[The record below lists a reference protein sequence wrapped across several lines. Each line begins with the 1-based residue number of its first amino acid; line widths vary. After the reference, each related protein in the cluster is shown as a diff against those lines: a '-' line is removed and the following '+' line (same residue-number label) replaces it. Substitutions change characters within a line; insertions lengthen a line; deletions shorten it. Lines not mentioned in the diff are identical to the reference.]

1 MATKRDNAIELVA
14 QLDKKTSKEII
25 IANLNDIARQ
35 INNDPNFNFQ
45 IKVSLDQ
52 RSLSTMKSQLASVF
66 SNLTV
71 KTAADI
77 VEQTSN
83 NSKKGKYDNINT
95 VKGETTDETLAR
107 AKAELNAQLDKTGD
121 KVTRVTKA
129 YENANGAL
137 QQFYVQVERQDKSIA
152 TLTYGIT
159 KQGDAFK
166 YLGETIREADNST
179 DMRRKDLGTQW
190 DIQAENLNKFIA
202 NAQRAGVAEKEL
214 AADIAE
220 LQNMMARR
228 NEEGNDNTNY
238 MNQFLD
244 KFDIAKA
251 KLQAF
256 NAEMRKDNAA
266 QAHSNRIQ
274 KLSADMKAFAAANER
289 AVKSNKEMSNGM
301 TFAQKWAELSAR
313 MANSAN
319 MTESELKKLNAEFR
333 IFGKEAEAAGL
344 KGESALGKF
353 LNSFKVISTYFS
365 ASRLISLAVREIRS
379 AITELQTLD
388 DRLTEISKTSD
399 RTDASLRR
407 LGENSFDV
415 ASKYG
420 RTASDY
426 LLGVQEMSRAGFG
439 EAESEKLAELSILAQ
454 SAGDMTA
461 EMANE
466 YIIATN
472 AAYSLAGNSEK
483 LNKVLDSQNYITNHN
498 AVSMENLAQATKL
511 AASQAAASGV
521 EIDELTAAVGTMVAV
536 TQQGGD
542 QAGRAFKGILMNI
555 QQVKASAADIG
566 DGGEDITAES
576 LSKYEKATAALGV
589 SLKEVKNGTVQ
600 LRKPMEVLRD
610 LAIAVNKE
618 GENSVKVA
626 NLISAV
632 GGKFRGNQLIALLQN
647 WETYEKMLSE
657 YNSDD
662 AIDSA
667 FKESQ
672 KSANNWA
679 GSINKVKNSWTEFV
693 NVFINSDNMKE
704 MLNTINEIIQNFT
717 DSAVS
722 GGLKITFDLLNKI
735 LKVIEFLTEQLGTLG
750 TVALPLIM
758 KFTTLH
764 KLDLW
769 SSIKSQLTA
778 TIPVIQATTLEYEK
792 LYQAEL
798 LAADTRNYFTSNAN
812 GASMLTGAVATPFTA
827 SAGVDYAKA
836 TNDVQTYSTKYS
848 VAVSSMEKSSKSASS
863 AVGGL
868 VTALRNFA
876 IIAVVTFAI
885 KKASEY
891 IDSYNIDAEESARK
905 TSEVVAELTE
915 LKSALDN
922 LKEEKDTLNNILQ
935 SYGEVVSKTQSTA
948 EKKEALAKIQ
958 KDLNDLY
965 GTEAK
970 GIDVVN
976 GKYDDQI
983 KKIDKLQKDKEEK
996 FKKEHAADIAQAQA
1010 MSSLYMGEE
1019 DFTLYTDGYDLK
1031 KGDYKYSYD
1040 TVKRINEDSLEAIYV
1055 LDELDQAAV
1064 KAAKDIEGIYYGSYT
1079 GFKSGNNH
1087 RLYLSGD
1094 IKEAREQMELLLDE
1108 YSKLQGDE
1116 RNQKVFEALQERYNA
1131 LVEAVKLIEEMSP
1144 YLERG
1149 DVSGVVLST
1158 TDAIVEGVNAV
1169 TEATKTTIVSSSE
1182 LKKQWLAN
1190 LDDMQKG
1197 SLKNI
1202 STMVSALQDLSENK
1216 GINANTFWSLI
1227 EFDDDGLLGDAK
1239 LVGDKF
1245 YVDQEKMIEL
1255 KDKYIQKQI
1264 ESIKQDTI
1272 QVATQ
1277 KLLAEEQANQLQAKV
1292 LDMVQTKKYI
1302 SNPEA
1307 YNELQGNLNDAKETA
1322 KAYNEQW
1329 QRNLQLI
1336 GYLNQALG
1344 DTVDRQKELE
1354 NQQKQLNKELTALN
1368 KELNNVVKAHEHV
1381 IDSIIDKLETEQ
1393 HELENQKQ
1401 TLEDELDVLEKQ
1413 KDTIEETIKK
1423 YDSVNDLVQNTIQK
1437 EIDALEEQK
1446 KAIEDTYNARIDAL
1460 KAENEEREDALEYAQ
1475 KLANLENAKNNKVRV
1490 IDSTRG
1496 FRYESVREDVA
1507 NAQNDLFTFENNR
1520 AVKALEQER
1529 DQQTKSFDEIIKTK
1543 EEYAKRWKEIS
1554 QNVQDA
1560 ESELL
1565 AEEILGGEWR
1575 QLIADGDI
1583 EIMQK
1588 FTDEYSA
1595 HNTELKRLT
1604 DTEIKYKKEAID
1616 AKNKE
1621 IEAKKQQITA
1631 WKDYKREVS
1640 NAVTELQRQQEDYYK
1655 LIGQIELTEKSSL
1668 TEREKAFGTF
1678 VNNITGIIEQIGQKQ
1693 NILDNVTSTLDS
1705 LGDKSFS
1712 VDFSVIGME
1721 LLREA
1726 RDIIDGY
1733 SGRVLKVLS
1742 AGEVFRI
1749 MKDQNFDNIG
1759 DVVKYLREGGLSEGG
1774 VTDYTGLVQIHGRKN
1789 APEVTFNTNDAKKLY
1804 EYVHHSPNLIAD
1816 NIKRA
1821 TSLSGFKLSNNS
1833 NSRTSSVNIGAINV
1847 YANNFEELDRGLD
1860 RHLDQYFRNKLTEG
1874 YTNKQ

>member
-1 MATKRDNAIELVA
+1 MAKKQDNMIELIA
-14 QLDKKTSKEII
+14 KLNQTESKKQIIDDLKTIAKEI
-25 IANLNDIARQ
+25 NSDK
-35 INNDPNFNFQ
+35 NFSFQ
-45 IKVSLDQ
+45 IKCTLDQ
-52 RSLSTMKSQLASVF
+52 KSINSMKSQLAGIF
-66 SNLTV
+66 NNL
-71 KTAADI
+71 KISPTAGI
-77 VEQTSN
+77 TEQVEEATKSRT
-83 NSKKGKYDNINT
+83 KPKYDNISV

-107 AKAELNAQLDKTGD
+107 AKEQLNAQLKKNGD
-121 KVTRVTKA
+121 EVTRVTKA
-129 YENANGAL
+129 YENASGAL

-152 TLTYGIT
+152 TLTYGID
-159 KQGDAFK
+159 KQAKSFK

-179 DMRRKDLGTQW
+179 DMRSKPLDVQW
-190 DIQAENLNKFIA
+190 QIQAENLTKFIA
-202 NAQRAGVAEKEL
+202 DAEKAGAASTILADDIKEL
-214 AADIAE
+214 KRLMD
-220 LQNMMARR
+220 NK
-228 NEEGNDNTNY
+228 EGTDTNY
-238 MNQFLD
+238 MNKFLD
-244 KFDIAKA
+244 TFDIAKA

-256 NAEMRKDNAA
+256 NSEMRRDNASV
-266 QAHSNRIQ
+266 AHSNRIQ
-274 KLSADMKAFAAANER
+274 KLSADMQAFAVANER
-289 AVKSNKEMSNGM
+289 AVKSTKQMSSGM

-461 EMANE
+461 EMANQ

-472 AAYSLAGNSEK
+472 AAYNLAGNSEK

-566 DGGEDITAES
+566 DGGEDITTES

-679 GSINKVKNSWTEFV
+679 GSINKVKNSWSEFV

-704 MLNTINEIIQNFT
+704 MLNTVNEIIQNLT

-735 LKVIEFLTEQLGTLG
+735 LKVIEFLTDQLGTLG

-769 SSIKSQLTA
+769 SSIRSQLTA

-798 LAADTRNYFTSNAN
+798 LAADTRSYFTSNAN

-868 VTALRNFA
+868 VTALRNFLIVA
-876 IIAVVTFAI
+876 LVTFAI
-885 KKASEY
+885 KKGEEFY
-891 IDSYNIDAEESARK
+891 DKMTIDAEESAKK
-905 TSEVVAELTE
+905 TSEVVAKLTE

-922 LKEEKDTLNNILQ
+922 LKEEKDTLSNILK
-935 SYGEVVSKTQSTA
+935 SYQEVVSKTQSTA
-948 EKKEALAKIQ
+948 EKKEALAQIQ

-983 KKIDKLQKDKEEK
+983 KKIDELQKDKEEK
-996 FKKEHAADIAQAQA
+996 FKTEHAADIAQAQA
-1010 MSSLYMGEE
+1010 LSNLYIDDSRFYESHNE
-1019 DFTLYTDGYDLK
+1019 RTHNFQGYK
-1031 KGDYKYSYD
+1031 PRERFK
-1040 TVKRINEDSLEAIYV
+1040 EDSLEAMYV
-1055 LDELDQAAV
+1055 LDDMDRKTREI
-1064 KAAKDIEGIYYGSYT
+1064 AKNIEGIYVAPVQAVGGIK
-1079 GFKSGNNH
+1079 GF
-1087 RLYLSGD
+1087 YLSGD
-1094 IKEAREQMELLLDE
+1094 IKDARDQMKQLLDE
-1108 YSKLQGDE
+1108 YSKLDE
-1116 RNQKVFEALQERYNA
+1116 KEQNQKTFEALQERYKA

-1144 YLERG
+1144 YLEKS

-1169 TEATKTTIVSSSE
+1169 TEATKTTVVSSSE

-1277 KLLAEEQANQLQAKV
+1277 KLLAEEQVNQLQAKV

-1437 EIDALEEQK
+1437 EIDSLEEQK

-1543 EEYAKRWKEIS
+1543 EEYAKRWKDIS
-1554 QNVQDA
+1554 QNIQDA

-1565 AEEILGGEWR
+1565 AEEILGAEWR

-1621 IEAKKQQITA
+1621 IEAKKQQITV
-1631 WKDYKREVS
+1631 WKDYKTQVS
-1640 NAVTELQRQQEDYYK
+1640 NAVTELQRQQEDYYN
-1655 LIGQIELTEKSSL
+1655 LIGKIELTEKSSL
-1668 TEREKAFGTF
+1668 VERENAFGTF
-1678 VNNITGIIEQIGQKQ
+1678 VSNITGIIEQIGQKQ

-1726 RDIIDGY
+1726 QEIIDGY

-1804 EYVHHSPNLIAD
+1804 EYVHHSPNLMAD
-1816 NIKRA
+1816 TIKRA
-1821 TSLSGFKLSNNS
+1821 TSLSGFKLSNSN

>member
-1 MATKRDNAIELVA
+1 MAKKQDNMIELIA
-14 QLDKKTSKEII
+14 KLNQTESKKQIIDDLKTIAKEI
-25 IANLNDIARQ
+25 NSDK
-35 INNDPNFNFQ
+35 NFSFQ
-45 IKVSLDQ
+45 IKCTLDQ
-52 RSLSTMKSQLASVF
+52 KSINSMKSQLAGIF
-66 SNLTV
+66 NNL
-71 KTAADI
+71 KISPTAGI
-77 VEQTSN
+77 TEQVEEATKSRT
-83 NSKKGKYDNINT
+83 KPKYDNISV

-107 AKAELNAQLDKTGD
+107 AKEQLNAQLKKNGD
-121 KVTRVTKA
+121 EVTRVTKA
-129 YENANGAL
+129 YENASGAL

-152 TLTYGIT
+152 TLTYGID
-159 KQGDAFK
+159 KQAKSFK

-179 DMRRKDLGTQW
+179 DMRRKPLDVQW
-190 DIQAENLNKFIA
+190 QIQAENLTKFIA
-202 NAQRAGVAEKEL
+202 NAEKAGAASTILADDIKEL
-214 AADIAE
+214 KRLMD
-220 LQNMMARR
+220 NK
-228 NEEGNDNTNY
+228 EGTDTNY
-238 MNQFLD
+238 MNKFLD
-244 KFDIAKA
+244 TFDIAKA

-256 NAEMRKDNAA
+256 NSEMRRDNASV
-266 QAHSNRIQ
+266 AHSNRIQ
-274 KLSADMKAFAAANER
+274 KLSADMQAFAVANER
-289 AVKSNKEMSNGM
+289 AVKSTKQMSSGM

-679 GSINKVKNSWTEFV
+679 GSINKVKNSWSEFV

-704 MLNTINEIIQNFT
+704 MLNTINEIIQNLT

-722 GGLKITFDLLNKI
+722 GGLKITFDLLNRI

-769 SSIKSQLTA
+769 SSIRSQLTA

-798 LAADTRNYFTSNAN
+798 LAADTRSYFTSNAN

-868 VTALRNFA
+868 VTALRNFLIVA
-876 IIAVVTFAI
+876 LVTFAI
-885 KKASEY
+885 KKGEEFY
-891 IDSYNIDAEESARK
+891 DKMTIDAEESAKK
-905 TSEVVAELTE
+905 TSEVVAKLTE

-922 LKEEKDTLNNILQ
+922 LKEEKDTLNNILK

-948 EKKEALAKIQ
+948 EKKEALAQIQ

-983 KKIDKLQKDKEEK
+983 EKIDKLQKDKEEK
-996 FKKEHAADIAQAQA
+996 FKTEHAADIAQAQA
-1010 MSSLYMGEE
+1010 LSNLYIDDSRFYESHNE
-1019 DFTLYTDGYDLK
+1019 RTHNFQGYK
-1031 KGDYKYSYD
+1031 PRERFK
-1040 TVKRINEDSLEAIYV
+1040 EDSLEAMYV
-1055 LDELDQAAV
+1055 LDDMDRKTREI
-1064 KAAKDIEGIYYGSYT
+1064 AKNIEGIYVAPVQAIGGIK
-1079 GFKSGNNH
+1079 GF
-1087 RLYLSGD
+1087 YLSGD
-1094 IKEAREQMELLLDE
+1094 IKDARDQMKQLLDE
-1108 YSKLQGDE
+1108 YSKLNEKEQ
-1116 RNQKVFEALQERYNA
+1116 NQKTFEALQERYNA

-1149 DVSGVVLST
+1149 DVSGIVLST

-1277 KLLAEEQANQLQAKV
+1277 KLLAEEQVNQLRAKV

-1621 IEAKKQQITA
+1621 IEAKKQQISA
-1631 WKDYKREVS
+1631 WKDYKTQVS
-1640 NAVTELQRQQEDYYK
+1640 NAVTELQRQQEDYYN

-1678 VNNITGIIEQIGQKQ
+1678 VTNITGIIEQIGQKQ

-1726 RDIIDGY
+1726 QDIIDGY

-1804 EYVHHSPNLIAD
+1804 EYVHHSPNLMAD
-1816 NIKRA
+1816 TIKRA
-1821 TSLSGFKLSNNS
+1821 TSLSGFKLSNSN

-1860 RHLDQYFRNKLTEG
+1860 KHLDKYFRNKLTEG

>member
-1 MATKRDNAIELVA
+1 MAKKQDNMIELIA
-14 QLDKKTSKEII
+14 KLNQTESKKQIIDDLKTIAKEI
-25 IANLNDIARQ
+25 NSDK
-35 INNDPNFNFQ
+35 NFSFQ
-45 IKVSLDQ
+45 IKCTLDQ
-52 RSLSTMKSQLASVF
+52 KSINSMKSQLAGIF
-66 SNLTV
+66 NNL
-71 KTAADI
+71 KISPTAGI
-77 VEQTSN
+77 TEQVEEATKSRT
-83 NSKKGKYDNINT
+83 KPKYDNIS
-95 VKGETTDETLAR
+95 VIKGETTDETLAR
-107 AKAELNAQLDKTGD
+107 AKEQLNAQLKKNGD
-121 KVTRVTKA
+121 EVTRVTKA
-129 YENANGAL
+129 YENASGAL

-152 TLTYGIT
+152 TLTYGID
-159 KQGDAFK
+159 KQAKSFK

-179 DMRRKDLGTQW
+179 DMRSKPLDVQW
-190 DIQAENLNKFIA
+190 QIQAENLTKFIA
-202 NAQRAGVAEKEL
+202 NAEKAGAASTILADDIKEL
-214 AADIAE
+214 KRLMD
-220 LQNMMARR
+220 NK
-228 NEEGNDNTNY
+228 EGTDTNY
-238 MNQFLD
+238 MNKFLD
-244 KFDIAKA
+244 TFDIAKA

-256 NAEMRKDNAA
+256 NSEMRRDNASV
-266 QAHSNRIQ
+266 AHSNRIQ
-274 KLSADMKAFAAANER
+274 KLSADMQAFAVANER
-289 AVKSNKEMSNGM
+289 AVKSTKQMSSGM

-379 AITELQTLD
+379 AITELQTLN

-472 AAYSLAGNSEK
+472 AAYSLSGNSEK

-566 DGGEDITAES
+566 DGGEDITTES

-647 WETYEKMLSE
+647 WDTYEKMLSE
-657 YNSDD
+657 YNSEN
-662 AIDSA
+662 AINSA
-667 FKESQ
+667 FEESL

-704 MLNTINEIIQNFT
+704 MLNTINEIIQNLT

-722 GGLKITFDLLNKI
+722 GGLKITFDLLNRI
-735 LKVIEFLTEQLGTLG
+735 LKVIEFLTDQLGTLG

-769 SSIKSQLTA
+769 SSIRSQLTA

-848 VAVSSMEKSSKSASS
+848 VAVSSMGKSSKIATG
-863 AVGGL
+863 AIGGL
-868 VTALRNFA
+868 VAALKNFLIVA
-876 IIAVVTFAI
+876 LVTFAI
-885 KKASEY
+885 KKGEEFY
-891 IDSYNIDAEESARK
+891 DKMTIDAEESAKK
-905 TSEVVAELTE
+905 TSEVVAKLTE

-922 LKEEKDTLNNILQ
+922 LKEEKDTLNNILK
-935 SYGEVVSKTQSTA
+935 SYQDVVSKTQSTA
-948 EKKEALAKIQ
+948 EKKEALAQIQ

-983 KKIDKLQKDKEEK
+983 KKIDELQKDKEEK
-996 FKKEHAADIAQAQA
+996 FKTEHAADIAQAQA
-1010 MSSLYMGEE
+1010 LSNLYVDDSRFYESHNE
-1019 DFTLYTDGYDLK
+1019 RTHNFQGYK
-1031 KGDYKYSYD
+1031 PRERFK
-1040 TVKRINEDSLEAIYV
+1040 EDSLEAMYV
-1055 LDELDQAAV
+1055 LDDMDRKTREI
-1064 KAAKDIEGIYYGSYT
+1064 AKNIEGIYVAPVQAVGGIK
-1079 GFKSGNNH
+1079 GF
-1087 RLYLSGD
+1087 YLSGD
-1094 IKEAREQMELLLDE
+1094 IKDARDQMKQLLDE
-1108 YSKLQGDE
+1108 YSKLDE
-1116 RNQKVFEALQERYNA
+1116 KEQNQKTFEALQERYKA

-1149 DVSGVVLST
+1149 DVSGIVLST

-1169 TEATKTTIVSSSE
+1169 TEATKTTVVSSSE

-1277 KLLAEEQANQLQAKV
+1277 KLLAEEQVNQLQAKV
-1292 LDMVQTKKYI
+1292 FDMVQTKKYI

-1368 KELNNVVKAHEHV
+1368 KELNDVVKAHEHV

-1437 EIDALEEQK
+1437 EIDSLEEQK
-1446 KAIEDTYNARIDAL
+1446 KAIEDTYNTRIDAL

-1520 AVKALEQER
+1520 AVKALEKER
-1529 DQQTKSFDEIIKTK
+1529 DQRTKSFDEIIKTK

-1554 QNVQDA
+1554 QNIQDA

-1565 AEEILGGEWR
+1565 AEEILGAEWR

-1583 EIMQK
+1583 QIMQK

-1621 IEAKKQQITA
+1621 IEAKKQQVSA
-1631 WKDYKREVS
+1631 WKDYKKEVS

-1678 VNNITGIIEQIGQKQ
+1678 VGNITGIIDQIGQKQ

-1726 RDIIDGY
+1726 RDIIEGY
-1733 SGRVLKVLS
+1733 SDRVIKVLS

-1749 MKDQNFDNIG
+1749 MKEQNFDKIG
-1759 DVVKYLREGGLSEGG
+1759 DVLKYLREGGLSEGG

-1804 EYVHHSPNLIAD
+1804 EYVHHSPNLMAD
-1816 NIKRA
+1816 TIKRA

-1847 YANNFEELDRGLD
+1847 YANNFDELDRGLD
-1860 RHLDQYFRNKLTEG
+1860 KHLDQYFRNKLTEG

>member
-1 MATKRDNAIELVA
+1 
-14 QLDKKTSKEII
+14 
-25 IANLNDIARQ
+25 
-35 INNDPNFNFQ
+35 
-45 IKVSLDQ
+45 
-52 RSLSTMKSQLASVF
+52 
-66 SNLTV
+66 
-71 KTAADI
+71 
-77 VEQTSN
+77 
-83 NSKKGKYDNINT
+83 
-95 VKGETTDETLAR
+95 
-107 AKAELNAQLDKTGD
+107 
-121 KVTRVTKA
+121 
-129 YENANGAL
+129 
-137 QQFYVQVERQDKSIA
+137 
-152 TLTYGIT
+152 
-159 KQGDAFK
+159 
-166 YLGETIREADNST
+166 
-179 DMRRKDLGTQW
+179 
-190 DIQAENLNKFIA
+190 
-202 NAQRAGVAEKEL
+202 
-214 AADIAE
+214 
-220 LQNMMARR
+220 
-228 NEEGNDNTNY
+228 
-238 MNQFLD
+238 
-244 KFDIAKA
+244 
-251 KLQAF
+251 
-256 NAEMRKDNAA
+256 
-266 QAHSNRIQ
+266 
-274 KLSADMKAFAAANER
+274 
-289 AVKSNKEMSNGM
+289 
-301 TFAQKWAELSAR
+301 
-313 MANSAN
+313 
-319 MTESELKKLNAEFR
+319 
-333 IFGKEAEAAGL
+333 
-344 KGESALGKF
+344 
-353 LNSFKVISTYFS
+353 
-365 ASRLISLAVREIRS
+365 
-379 AITELQTLD
+379 
-388 DRLTEISKTSD
+388 
-399 RTDASLRR
+399 
-407 LGENSFDV
+407 
-415 ASKYG
+415 
-420 RTASDY
+420 
-426 LLGVQEMSRAGFG
+426 MSRAGFG

-704 MLNTINEIIQNFT
+704 MLNTINEIIQNLT

-812 GASMLTGAVATPFTA
+812 GASMLTGAVATPFTS
-827 SAGVDYAKA
+827 SAGVDYSKA
-836 TNDVQTYSTKYS
+836 INDVQTYSTKYS

-1019 DFTLYTDGYDLK
+1019 DFTLYTDGYDFK

-1055 LDELDQAAV
+1055 LDQLDQAAV

-1087 RLYLSGD
+1087 RC
-1094 IKEAREQMELLLDE
+1094 I
-1108 YSKLQGDE
+1108 
-1116 RNQKVFEALQERYNA
+1116 
-1131 LVEAVKLIEEMSP
+1131 LV
-1144 YLERG
+1144 
-1149 DVSGVVLST
+1149 
-1158 TDAIVEGVNAV
+1158 V
-1169 TEATKTTIVSSSE
+1169 T
-1182 LKKQWLAN
+1182 
-1190 LDDMQKG
+1190 
-1197 SLKNI
+1197 
-1202 STMVSALQDLSENK
+1202 
-1216 GINANTFWSLI
+1216 
-1227 EFDDDGLLGDAK
+1227 
-1239 LVGDKF
+1239 
-1245 YVDQEKMIEL
+1245 
-1255 KDKYIQKQI
+1255 
-1264 ESIKQDTI
+1264 
-1272 QVATQ
+1272 
-1277 KLLAEEQANQLQAKV
+1277 
-1292 LDMVQTKKYI
+1292 
-1302 SNPEA
+1302 
-1307 YNELQGNLNDAKETA
+1307 
-1322 KAYNEQW
+1322 
-1329 QRNLQLI
+1329 
-1336 GYLNQALG
+1336 
-1344 DTVDRQKELE
+1344 
-1354 NQQKQLNKELTALN
+1354 
-1368 KELNNVVKAHEHV
+1368 
-1381 IDSIIDKLETEQ
+1381 
-1393 HELENQKQ
+1393 
-1401 TLEDELDVLEKQ
+1401 
-1413 KDTIEETIKK
+1413 
-1423 YDSVNDLVQNTIQK
+1423 
-1437 EIDALEEQK
+1437 
-1446 KAIEDTYNARIDAL
+1446 
-1460 KAENEEREDALEYAQ
+1460 
-1475 KLANLENAKNNKVRV
+1475 
-1490 IDSTRG
+1490 
-1496 FRYESVREDVA
+1496 
-1507 NAQNDLFTFENNR
+1507 
-1520 AVKALEQER
+1520 
-1529 DQQTKSFDEIIKTK
+1529 
-1543 EEYAKRWKEIS
+1543 
-1554 QNVQDA
+1554 
-1560 ESELL
+1560 
-1565 AEEILGGEWR
+1565 
-1575 QLIADGDI
+1575 
-1583 EIMQK
+1583 
-1588 FTDEYSA
+1588 
-1595 HNTELKRLT
+1595 
-1604 DTEIKYKKEAID
+1604 
-1616 AKNKE
+1616 
-1621 IEAKKQQITA
+1621 
-1631 WKDYKREVS
+1631 
-1640 NAVTELQRQQEDYYK
+1640 
-1655 LIGQIELTEKSSL
+1655 
-1668 TEREKAFGTF
+1668 
-1678 VNNITGIIEQIGQKQ
+1678 
-1693 NILDNVTSTLDS
+1693 
-1705 LGDKSFS
+1705 
-1712 VDFSVIGME
+1712 
-1721 LLREA
+1721 
-1726 RDIIDGY
+1726 
-1733 SGRVLKVLS
+1733 
-1742 AGEVFRI
+1742 
-1749 MKDQNFDNIG
+1749 
-1759 DVVKYLREGGLSEGG
+1759 
-1774 VTDYTGLVQIHGRKN
+1774 
-1789 APEVTFNTNDAKKLY
+1789 
-1804 EYVHHSPNLIAD
+1804 
-1816 NIKRA
+1816 
-1821 TSLSGFKLSNNS
+1821 
-1833 NSRTSSVNIGAINV
+1833 
-1847 YANNFEELDRGLD
+1847 
-1860 RHLDQYFRNKLTEG
+1860 
-1874 YTNKQ
+1874 

>member
-1 MATKRDNAIELVA
+1 MAKKQDNMIELIA
-14 QLDKKTSKEII
+14 KLNQTESKKQIIDDLKTIAKEI
-25 IANLNDIARQ
+25 NSDK
-35 INNDPNFNFQ
+35 NFSFQ
-45 IKVSLDQ
+45 IKCTLDQ
-52 RSLSTMKSQLASVF
+52 KSINSMKSQLAGIF
-66 SNLTV
+66 NNL
-71 KTAADI
+71 KISPTAGI
-77 VEQTSN
+77 TEQVEEATKSRT
-83 NSKKGKYDNINT
+83 KPKYDNISV

-107 AKAELNAQLDKTGD
+107 AKEQLNAQLKKNGD
-121 KVTRVTKA
+121 EVTRVTKA
-129 YENANGAL
+129 YENASGAL

-152 TLTYGIT
+152 TLTYGID
-159 KQGDAFK
+159 KQAKSFK

-179 DMRRKDLGTQW
+179 DMRRKPLDVQW
-190 DIQAENLNKFIA
+190 QIQAENLTKFIA
-202 NAQRAGVAEKEL
+202 NAEKAGAASTILADDIKEL
-214 AADIAE
+214 KRLMD
-220 LQNMMARR
+220 NK
-228 NEEGNDNTNY
+228 EGTDTNY
-238 MNQFLD
+238 MNKFLD
-244 KFDIAKA
+244 TFDIAKA

-256 NAEMRKDNAA
+256 NSEMRRDNASV
-266 QAHSNRIQ
+266 AHSNRIQ
-274 KLSADMKAFAAANER
+274 KLSADMQAFAVANER
-289 AVKSNKEMSNGM
+289 AVKSTKQMSSGM

-461 EMANE
+461 EMANQ

-472 AAYSLAGNSEK
+472 AAYNLAGNSEK

-566 DGGEDITAES
+566 DGGEDITTES

-679 GSINKVKNSWTEFV
+679 GSINKVKNSWSEFV

-704 MLNTINEIIQNFT
+704 MLNTVNEIIQNLT

-769 SSIKSQLTA
+769 SSIRSQLTA

-798 LAADTRNYFTSNAN
+798 LAADTRSYFTSNAN

-868 VTALRNFA
+868 VTALRNFLIVA
-876 IIAVVTFAI
+876 LVTFAI
-885 KKASEY
+885 KKGEEFY
-891 IDSYNIDAEESARK
+891 DKMTIDAEESAKK
-905 TSEVVAELTE
+905 TSEVVAKLTE

-922 LKEEKDTLNNILQ
+922 LKEEKDTLSNILK
-935 SYGEVVSKTQSTA
+935 SYQEVVSKTQSTA
-948 EKKEALAKIQ
+948 EKKEALAQIQ

-983 KKIDKLQKDKEEK
+983 KKIDELQKDKEEK
-996 FKKEHAADIAQAQA
+996 FKTEHAADIAQAQA
-1010 MSSLYMGEE
+1010 LSNLYIDDSRFYESHNE
-1019 DFTLYTDGYDLK
+1019 RTHNFQGYK
-1031 KGDYKYSYD
+1031 PRERFK
-1040 TVKRINEDSLEAIYV
+1040 EDSLEAMYV
-1055 LDELDQAAV
+1055 LDDMDRKTREI
-1064 KAAKDIEGIYYGSYT
+1064 AKNIEGIYVAPVQAVGGIK
-1079 GFKSGNNH
+1079 GF
-1087 RLYLSGD
+1087 YLSGD
-1094 IKEAREQMELLLDE
+1094 IKDARDQMKQLLDE
-1108 YSKLQGDE
+1108 YSKLDE
-1116 RNQKVFEALQERYNA
+1116 KEQNQKTFEALQERYKA

-1144 YLERG
+1144 YLEKS

-1169 TEATKTTIVSSSE
+1169 TEATKTTVVSSSE

-1277 KLLAEEQANQLQAKV
+1277 KLLAEEQVNQLQAKV

-1543 EEYAKRWKEIS
+1543 EEYAKRWKDIS
-1554 QNVQDA
+1554 QNIQDA

-1565 AEEILGGEWR
+1565 AEEILGAEWR

-1621 IEAKKQQITA
+1621 IEAKKQQITV
-1631 WKDYKREVS
+1631 WKDYKTQVS
-1640 NAVTELQRQQEDYYK
+1640 NAVTELQRQQEDYYN
-1655 LIGQIELTEKSSL
+1655 LIGKIELTEKSSL
-1668 TEREKAFGTF
+1668 VERENAFGTF
-1678 VNNITGIIEQIGQKQ
+1678 VSNITGIIEQIGQKQ

-1726 RDIIDGY
+1726 QEIIDGY

-1804 EYVHHSPNLIAD
+1804 EYVHHSPNLMAD
-1816 NIKRA
+1816 TIKRA
-1821 TSLSGFKLSNNS
+1821 TSLSGFKLSNSN

-1860 RHLDQYFRNKLTEG
+1860 KHLDKYFRNKLTEG

>member
-1 MATKRDNAIELVA
+1 MAKKQDNMIELIA
-14 QLDKKTSKEII
+14 KLNQTESKKQIIDDLKTIAKEI
-25 IANLNDIARQ
+25 NSDK
-35 INNDPNFNFQ
+35 NFSFQ
-45 IKVSLDQ
+45 IKCTLDQ
-52 RSLSTMKSQLASVF
+52 KSINSMKSQLAGIF
-66 SNLTV
+66 NNL
-71 KTAADI
+71 KISPTAGI
-77 VEQTSN
+77 TEQVEEATKSRT
-83 NSKKGKYDNINT
+83 KPKYDNISV

-107 AKAELNAQLDKTGD
+107 AKEQLNAQLKKNGD
-121 KVTRVTKA
+121 EVTRVTKA
-129 YENANGAL
+129 YENASGAL

-152 TLTYGIT
+152 TLTYGID
-159 KQGDAFK
+159 KQAKSFK

-179 DMRRKDLGTQW
+179 DMRSKPLDVQW
-190 DIQAENLNKFIA
+190 QIQAENLTKFIA
-202 NAQRAGVAEKEL
+202 DAEKAGAASTILADDIKEL
-214 AADIAE
+214 KRLMD
-220 LQNMMARR
+220 NK
-228 NEEGNDNTNY
+228 EGTDTNY
-238 MNQFLD
+238 MNKFLD
-244 KFDIAKA
+244 TFDIAKA

-256 NAEMRKDNAA
+256 NSEMRRDNASV
-266 QAHSNRIQ
+266 AHSNRIQ
-274 KLSADMKAFAAANER
+274 KLSADMQAFAVANER
-289 AVKSNKEMSNGM
+289 AVKSTKQMSSGM

-461 EMANE
+461 EMANQ

-472 AAYSLAGNSEK
+472 AAYNLAGNSEK

-566 DGGEDITAES
+566 DGGEDITTES

-679 GSINKVKNSWTEFV
+679 GSINKVKNSWSEFV

-704 MLNTINEIIQNFT
+704 MLNTVNEIIQNLT

-735 LKVIEFLTEQLGTLG
+735 LKVIEFLTDQLGTLG

-769 SSIKSQLTA
+769 SSIRSQLTA

-798 LAADTRNYFTSNAN
+798 LAADTRSYFTSNAN

-868 VTALRNFA
+868 VTALRNFLIVA
-876 IIAVVTFAI
+876 LVTFAI
-885 KKASEY
+885 KKGEEFY
-891 IDSYNIDAEESARK
+891 DKMTIDAEESAKK
-905 TSEVVAELTE
+905 TSEVVAKLTE

-922 LKEEKDTLNNILQ
+922 LKEEKDTLSNILK
-935 SYGEVVSKTQSTA
+935 SYQEVVSKTQSTA
-948 EKKEALAKIQ
+948 EKKEALAQIQ

-983 KKIDKLQKDKEEK
+983 KKIDELQKDKEEK
-996 FKKEHAADIAQAQA
+996 FKTEHAADIAQAQA
-1010 MSSLYMGEE
+1010 LSNLYIDDSRFYESHNE
-1019 DFTLYTDGYDLK
+1019 RTHNFQGYK
-1031 KGDYKYSYD
+1031 PRERFK
-1040 TVKRINEDSLEAIYV
+1040 EDSLEAMYV
-1055 LDELDQAAV
+1055 LDDMDRKTREI
-1064 KAAKDIEGIYYGSYT
+1064 AKNIEGIYVAPVQAVGGIK
-1079 GFKSGNNH
+1079 GF
-1087 RLYLSGD
+1087 YLSGD
-1094 IKEAREQMELLLDE
+1094 IKDARDQMKQLLDE
-1108 YSKLQGDE
+1108 YSKLDE
-1116 RNQKVFEALQERYNA
+1116 KEQNQKTFEALQERYKA

-1144 YLERG
+1144 YLEKS

-1169 TEATKTTIVSSSE
+1169 TEATKTTVVSSSE

-1277 KLLAEEQANQLQAKV
+1277 KLLAEEQVNQLQAKV

-1437 EIDALEEQK
+1437 EIDSLEEQK

-1460 KAENEEREDALEYAQ
+1460 KAENEERED
-1475 KLANLENAKNNKVRV
+1475 
-1490 IDSTRG
+1490 
-1496 FRYESVREDVA
+1496 
-1507 NAQNDLFTFENNR
+1507 
-1520 AVKALEQER
+1520 
-1529 DQQTKSFDEIIKTK
+1529 
-1543 EEYAKRWKEIS
+1543 
-1554 QNVQDA
+1554 
-1560 ESELL
+1560 
-1565 AEEILGGEWR
+1565 
-1575 QLIADGDI
+1575 
-1583 EIMQK
+1583 
-1588 FTDEYSA
+1588 
-1595 HNTELKRLT
+1595 
-1604 DTEIKYKKEAID
+1604 
-1616 AKNKE
+1616 
-1621 IEAKKQQITA
+1621 
-1631 WKDYKREVS
+1631 
-1640 NAVTELQRQQEDYYK
+1640 
-1655 LIGQIELTEKSSL
+1655 SL
-1668 TEREKAFGTF
+1668 
-1678 VNNITGIIEQIGQKQ
+1678 
-1693 NILDNVTSTLDS
+1693 
-1705 LGDKSFS
+1705 
-1712 VDFSVIGME
+1712 
-1721 LLREA
+1721 
-1726 RDIIDGY
+1726 
-1733 SGRVLKVLS
+1733 
-1742 AGEVFRI
+1742 
-1749 MKDQNFDNIG
+1749 
-1759 DVVKYLREGGLSEGG
+1759 
-1774 VTDYTGLVQIHGRKN
+1774 
-1789 APEVTFNTNDAKKLY
+1789 
-1804 EYVHHSPNLIAD
+1804 
-1816 NIKRA
+1816 
-1821 TSLSGFKLSNNS
+1821 
-1833 NSRTSSVNIGAINV
+1833 
-1847 YANNFEELDRGLD
+1847 
-1860 RHLDQYFRNKLTEG
+1860 
-1874 YTNKQ
+1874 

>member
-1 MATKRDNAIELVA
+1 MAKKQDNMIELIA
-14 QLDKKTSKEII
+14 KLNPTESKKQIIDDLNTIAKEI
-25 IANLNDIARQ
+25 NSDK
-35 INNDPNFNFQ
+35 NFSFQ
-45 IKVSLDQ
+45 IKCTLDQ
-52 RSLSTMKSQLASVF
+52 KSINSMKSQLAGIF
-66 SNLTV
+66 NNL
-71 KTAADI
+71 KISPTAGI
-77 VEQTSN
+77 TEQVEEATKSRT
-83 NSKKGKYDNINT
+83 KPKYDNIS
-95 VKGETTDETLAR
+95 VIKGETTDETLAR
-107 AKAELNAQLDKTGD
+107 AKEQLNAQLKKNGD
-121 KVTRVTKA
+121 EVTRVTKA
-129 YENANGAL
+129 YENASGAL

-152 TLTYGIT
+152 TLTYGID
-159 KQGDAFK
+159 KQAKSFK

-179 DMRRKDLGTQW
+179 DMRSKPLDVQW
-190 DIQAENLNKFIA
+190 QIQAENLTKFIA
-202 NAQRAGVAEKEL
+202 NAEKAGAASTILADDIKEL
-214 AADIAE
+214 KRLMD
-220 LQNMMARR
+220 NK
-228 NEEGNDNTNY
+228 EGTDTNY
-238 MNQFLD
+238 MNKFLD
-244 KFDIAKA
+244 TFDIAKA

-256 NAEMRKDNAA
+256 NSEMRRDNASV
-266 QAHSNRIQ
+266 AHSNRIQ
-274 KLSADMKAFAAANER
+274 KLSADMQAFAVANER
-289 AVKSNKEMSNGM
+289 AVKSTKQMSSGM

-704 MLNTINEIIQNFT
+704 MLNTINEIIQNLT

-868 VTALRNFA
+868 VTALKNFLIVA
-876 IIAVVTFAI
+876 LVTFAI
-885 KKASEY
+885 KKGEEFY
-891 IDSYNIDAEESARK
+891 DKMTIDAEESAQK
-905 TSEVVAELTE
+905 TSEVVAKLTE

-922 LKEEKDTLNNILQ
+922 LKEEKDTLNNILK

-948 EKKEALAKIQ
+948 EKKEALAQIQ

-983 KKIDKLQKDKEEK
+983 KKIDELQKDKEEK
-996 FKKEHAADIAQAQA
+996 FKTEHAADIAQAQA
-1010 MSSLYMGEE
+1010 LSNLYIDDSRFYESHNE
-1019 DFTLYTDGYDLK
+1019 RTHNFQGYK
-1031 KGDYKYSYD
+1031 PRERFK
-1040 TVKRINEDSLEAIYV
+1040 EDSLEAMYV
-1055 LDELDQAAV
+1055 LDDMDRKTREI
-1064 KAAKDIEGIYYGSYT
+1064 AKNIEGIYVAPVQAIGGIK
-1079 GFKSGNNH
+1079 GF
-1087 RLYLSGD
+1087 YLSGD
-1094 IKEAREQMELLLDE
+1094 IKDARDQMKQLLDE
-1108 YSKLQGDE
+1108 YSKLNEKEQ
-1116 RNQKVFEALQERYNA
+1116 NQKTFEALQERYNA

-1149 DVSGVVLST
+1149 DVSGIVLST

-1277 KLLAEEQANQLQAKV
+1277 KLLAEEQVNQLQAKV

-1543 EEYAKRWKEIS
+1543 EEYAKRWKDIS
-1554 QNVQDA
+1554 QNIQDA

-1565 AEEILGGEWR
+1565 AEEILGAEWR

-1621 IEAKKQQITA
+1621 IEAKKQQISA
-1631 WKDYKREVS
+1631 WKDYKKEVS

-1668 TEREKAFGTF
+1668 TERENAFGTF
-1678 VNNITGIIEQIGQKQ
+1678 VSNITGIIEQIGQKQ

-1726 RDIIDGY
+1726 QDIIDGY

-1804 EYVHHSPNLIAD
+1804 EYVHHSPNLMAD
-1816 NIKRA
+1816 TIKRA

-1847 YANNFEELDRGLD
+1847 YANNFDELDRGLD